1 VNVALIT
8 DELLIIF
15 IAYLSGMKYLLFL
28 SLSLFS
34 VFTTNAQ
41 ARRACDSVYHEVDSM
56 ASYPGGNDQLIKFMN
71 TEMRDAFN
79 DCYHH
84 DSTMI
89 TGMTINLM
97 IGSKGQI
104 LDATFTDVEL
114 APGCRD
120 RLRKKFLAMKPW
132 VPARHKGVAVCSY
145 YSWLVGGVLWEDQ
158 K

>member
-1 VNVALIT
+1 
-8 DELLIIF
+8 
-15 IAYLSGMKYLLFL
+15 MKYFLLL
-28 SLSLFS
+28 SLSLLY
-34 VFTTNAQ
+34 VLTTDAQ
-41 ARRACDSVYHEVDSM
+41 TKRACDSIYRDVDSL
-56 ASYPGGNDQLIKFMN
+56 AGYTGGNDQLIKFMN
-71 TEMRDAFN
+71 TEMRDVFN

-89 TGMTINLM
+89 TGMTINLV
-97 IGSKGQI
+97 IGNKGQV

-132 VPARHKGVAVCSY
+132 VPARRKGVAVCSN

-158 K
+158 